1 MIRWH
6 RIKHRVAA
14 DAWFNRPGTGK
25 IVVVDCGKGLPP
37 QIDSLVD
44 IVTEDDDGGR
54 QETWRV
60 RGIERS
66 RNCTKVGLIVTKATE
81 EEKAEAYGAVSPAW
95 KAGSTGIPSDRDVWA
110 YIHNHGTRDIEL
122 LRGRDD
128 QGDFMPPGED
138 WTDLHTGS
146 VVCWLDAEEQ
156 PSFGVATVRAGIEA
170 LRAVAAHHP
179 DAHGIAAAALES
191 RTVKFTRYYS

>member
-44 IVTEDDDGGR
+44 IVTDDDDGGR

-81 EEKAEAYGAVSPAW
+81 EEKAEAHGVGSPDW
-95 KAGSTGIPSDRDVWA
+95 KSGSTGIPSDRDVWA
-110 YIHNHGTRDIEL
+110 YIHNHGTGDIEL

-128 QGDFMPPGED
+128 QGDFMPPAR
-138 WTDLHTGS
+138 TGPT
-146 VVCWLDAEEQ
+146 CT
-156 PSFGVATVRAGIEA
+156 PVRWCAGSTP
-170 LRAVAAHHP
+170 RS
-179 DAHGIAAAALES
+179 S
-191 RTVKFTRYYS
+191 RVSGSRPCVPASRPCSKTP